1 MSAFLS
7 SVPNQLSTKQ
17 TALLCTIFSNTQNKI
32 LLSLT
37 HQHPHKDR
45 HTAAEINVYCRTTAA
60 LKKQAAHINYYN
72 NVNNCRQHF
81 YQRNWTCC
89 LQYKCLVLLWCYKGT
104 VTVHIIKAYVGLE
117 VERHSFLISAL
128 AQGKQ
133 SASTQGHFSPWKDL
147 VLPV

>member
-32 LLSLT
+32 VLSLT
-37 HQHPHKDR
+37 HHHHISIGTQQQR
-45 HTAAEINVYCRTTAA
+45 LTVYCRTTAA

-89 LQYKCLVLLWCYKGT
+89 LQYKCLALLWCYKGT
-104 VTVHIIKAYVGLE
+104 VTVHITKAYVGVE
-117 VERHSFLISAL
+117 VQLHSFLILAL
-128 AQGKQ
+128 AQDEQ
-133 SASTQGHFSPWKDL
+133 SASTQAHLTPWKAL
-147 VLPV
+147 VVSV